1 MIVPLP
7 HRHTNVL
14 IMKVLLSHIV
24 DFIGAAS
31 LSHLE
36 DAI

>member
-1 MIVPLP
+1 MIVPLS
-7 HRHTNVL
+7 HLHTNVV

-24 DFIGAAS
+24 DFMGAAS
-31 LSHLE
+31 LSRLE